1 MNRPISDIAFTP
13 AVKAAQQ
20 QRGSRKAY
28 EKVEQRGSWKDIVT
42 PELAEF
48 IAQRD
53 SFYLG
58 TASRDGQPYIQHRG
72 GPRGFLKVLD
82 ERTLATADYAGNAQY
97 ISIGNLS
104 ENRKAY
110 IFLMDYPSRHRIKI
124 WGEAEFVEND
134 PELLARLIDPE
145 YEARPER
152 VLIFHVK
159 AWDVNC
165 TQHIRQRFTLE
176 EMEPIYESMQRRI
189 SELEARLK
197 ETGSE
202 SRALES
208 TPDVPVSGLE
218 ETCAINS

>member
-1 MNRPISDIAFTP
+1 MNRPISDIAFTS

-42 PELAEF
+42 PGLAEF

-72 GPRGFLKVLD
+72 GPRGFLKVLGQ
-82 ERTLATADYAGNAQY
+82 RTLATADYAGNAQY
-97 ISIGNLS
+97 ISIGNLT
-104 ENRKAY
+104 ENPKAF
-110 IFLMDYPSRHRIKI
+110 IFLMDYPNRHRIKI

-134 PELLARLIDPE
+134 PDLLARVIDPN
-145 YEARPER
+145 YKARPER
-152 VLIFHVK
+152 VLVFHIK

-202 SRALES
+202 SRAVES
-208 TPDVPVSGLE
+208 GPNGPVSDLE

>member
-1 MNRPISDIAFTP
+1 MSRPISDVAFTP
-13 AVKAAQQ
+13 AVKAAQEE
-20 QRGSRKAY
+20 RGSRKAY

-53 SFYLG
+53 SFHLG
-58 TASRDGQPYIQHRG
+58 TAGREGQPYIQHRG

-82 ERTLATADYAGNAQY
+82 PRTLAMADYAGNAQY
-97 ISIGNLS
+97 ISLGNLS
-104 ENRKAY
+104 ENPKAF
-110 IFLMDYPSRHRIKI
+110 IFLMDYPNRHRIKI
-124 WGEAEFVEND
+124 WGEAEFLEND
-134 PELLARLIDPE
+134 PELLARVVDPE

-152 VLIFHVK
+152 VLVFHVK

-202 SRALES
+202 SRAVES
-208 TPDVPVSGLE
+208 MPDVPVPDMAGV
-218 ETCAINS
+218 